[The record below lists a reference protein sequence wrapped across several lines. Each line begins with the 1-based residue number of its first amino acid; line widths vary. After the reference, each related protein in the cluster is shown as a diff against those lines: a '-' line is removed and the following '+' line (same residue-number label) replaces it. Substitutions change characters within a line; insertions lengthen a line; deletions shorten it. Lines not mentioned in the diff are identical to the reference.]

1 MENQFGANFK
11 SERCYSETQGIYS
24 TYFEYKDGMTLYLPD
39 FERMNN
45 GFEIKSANY
54 ILEIL
59 NGQSIRVGMKLDE
72 IKTIFPKSYLKRIN
86 EENYGR
92 VLIKVNFSHILNG
105 EFQIEDSW
113 ITFIFN
119 KEDGVLKEFYSYEPS

>member
-1 MENQFGANFK
+1 
-11 SERCYSETQGIYS
+11 
-24 TYFEYKDGMTLYLPD
+24 MTLYLPD

-92 VLIKVNFSHILNG
+92 VLIKVNFSRILNG

-119 KEDGVLKEFYSYEPS
+119 KEDGVQKEFYSYEPS